1 MSNPSKEISIPISIA
16 ILDHQGILGIGL
28 KNIVR
33 NFKGFENADIN
44 LFKSGSEFAETDMLK
59 FRIIILDSS
68 FKSKEAIKHLE
79 KIVKGSKYTSI
90 LLLSDENA
98 ENGIQEALR
107 INASGFL
114 KKDCSEEEL
123 EFALIKMVKGSKYFD
138 TESLLKYSKN
148 VLKKKISLKPD
159 DLHLDEADMQMIR
172 LIADGYTQLEM
183 NEMLKLPTSTIMY
196 LRRRLFAK
204 MKVKN
209 TAGLIRKAIN
219 YGLID

>member
-68 FKSKEAIKHLE
+68 FKSKEAINHLE
-79 KIVKGSKYTSI
+79 KIVKGSKYSSI